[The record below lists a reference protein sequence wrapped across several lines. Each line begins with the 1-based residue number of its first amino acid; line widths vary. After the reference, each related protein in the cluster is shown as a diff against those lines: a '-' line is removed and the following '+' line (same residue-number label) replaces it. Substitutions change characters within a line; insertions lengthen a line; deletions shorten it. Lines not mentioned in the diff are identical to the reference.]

1 MTLPINPRSYN
12 RTFARTERVDQ
23 IASIRGGGFGSGLN
37 GATSNYSDSLARNTA
52 VRQNQS
58 QFDYNDAVSA
68 VKAGANTVSTN
79 IGTFTSGVG
88 GAISDAAGAV
98 GGALQTVGGSIAQGL
113 QANFNAITGNL
124 GGAIGNLLGFPQASK
139 VFATEEDMVSVIT
152 PEEGD
157 WRVQLKIPN
166 TIVRNGEIIYFPV
179 VPNITLSHKANY
191 SEIDIVHSNYPFV
204 AYKNSKPDDITISCE
219 WPVESIDD
227 AKEWLTMVRIGRTL
241 TKMFYGQSIDA
252 GQPPPICTLKGFS
265 FAENPTILPDMPVI
279 CKGFQFELN
288 PEVGYVGVEK
298 EYVPRSS
305 NVTFTLA
312 TVYPRV
318 AQRSFDIGQFAAG
331 KGIFRF

>member
-12 RTFARTERVDQ
+12 RSFQRTERIDEIVN
-23 IASIRGGGFGSGLN
+23 IRGGGFGSGLN
-37 GATSNYSDSLARNTA
+37 GATSDYADSLARNTA
-52 VRQNQS
+52 VRQNAS

-68 VKAGANTVSTN
+68 VKKGANTVSTQ
-79 IGTFTSGVG
+79 IGTFTSGAVGAIG
-88 GAISDAAGAV
+88 GAAGKIAGAI
-98 GGALQTVGGSIAQGL
+98 GQGL
-113 QANFNAITGNL
+113 QNNFAALTGNL
-124 GGAIGNLLGFPQASK
+124 GGTLGNLLGFPQASK
-139 VFATEEDMVSVIT
+139 VFATQEDMVSVIT

-157 WRVQLKIPN
+157 WRVQIKTPSAIG
-166 TIVRNGEIIYFPV
+166 GEIIYFPV

-265 FAENPTILPDMPVI
+265 FSENPTVLPDMPVI
-279 CKGFQFELN
+279 CKSFQFELN
-288 PEVGYVGVEK
+288 NEVGYVGVEK

-305 NVTFTLA
+305 NVTFTLT

-318 AQRSFDIGQFAAG
+318 AQRSFDIQEFSEG

>member
-12 RTFARTERVDQ
+12 RSFNRTERIDQ
-23 IASIRGGGFGSGLN
+23 IVSTRGGGFGSGFN
-37 GATSNYSDSLARNTA
+37 GATSDYADSLARNTA

-58 QFDYNDAVSA
+58 RFDYNDAVSA
-68 VKAGANTVSTN
+68 VKAGANTASQN
-79 IGTFTSGVG
+79 IGSFTA
-88 GAISDAAGAV
+88 GAIGNAAGAV
-98 GGALQTVGGSIAQGL
+98 GGAVNKIAGSIGQNL
-113 QANFNAITGNL
+113 QANFNNLVGNL
-124 GGAIGNLLGFPQASK
+124 GGTIGSLLGFPQASK
-139 VFATEEDMVSVIT
+139 VFATKEDMVSVIT

-157 WRVQLKIPN
+157 WRVQLKTPDIIGGN
-166 TIVRNGEIIYFPV
+166 IIVFPV
-179 VPNITLSHKANY
+179 VPSMTLSHKANY

-204 AYKNSKPDDITISCE
+204 AYKNSKPDDITVSCE

-241 TKMFYGQSIDA
+241 TKMFYGNSPDV

-279 CKGFQFELN
+279 CKSFQIDLN
-288 PEVGYVGVEK
+288 PDVGYVGVEK

-305 NVTFTLA
+305 NVSFTFT

-318 AQRSFDIGQFAAG
+318 AQRSFDITQFAQG
-331 KGIFRF
+331 TGVFRF

>member
-1 MTLPINPRSYN
+1 MTLPINPRSYRRTYN
-12 RTFARTERVDQ
+12 RTDRIDEIVN
-23 IASIRGGGFGSGLN
+23 IRSGGFGSGLN
-37 GATSNYSDSLARNTA
+37 GATSNYADSLARNTA

-58 QFDYNDAVSA
+58 QFDYNDAVGA
-68 VKAGANTVSTN
+68 VKAGANTASTQ
-79 IGTFTSGVG
+79 IGTFVSTTA
-88 GAISDAAGAV
+88 GAIGDAAGAV
-98 GGALQTVGGSIAQGL
+98 GGALQKIGGSIGQGL
-113 QANFNAITGNL
+113 QTNFNNIVGNL
-124 GGAIGNLLGFPQASK
+124 GGTIGNLLGYPQASK
-139 VFATEEDMVSVIT
+139 VFATTEDMVSVIT

-157 WRVQLKIPN
+157 WRVQLKTPSSIG
-166 TIVRNGEIIYFPV
+166 GENIYFPV
-179 VPNITLSHKANY
+179 VPSMTLSHKANY

-227 AKEWLTMVRIGRTL
+227 AKEWLTMVRVGRTL
-241 TKMFYGQSIDA
+241 TKMFYGQSADA

-279 CKGFQFELN
+279 CKSFQIDLS
-288 PEVGYVGVEK
+288 PEVSYVGVEK

-305 NVTFTLA
+305 AVSFTFT

-318 AQRSFDIGQFAAG
+318 AQRSFDISQFAEG

>member
-12 RTFARTERVDQ
+12 RTYQRTERIDEIVNTR
-23 IASIRGGGFGSGLN
+23 SGGFGSGFN
-37 GATSNYSDSLARNTA
+37 GATSNYTDALSRNTA
-52 VRQNQS
+52 VRQNAS
-58 QFDYNDAVSA
+58 RFDYNDAVSA

-79 IGTFTSGVG
+79 IGSFTSG
-88 GAISDAAGAV
+88 AAGAIGGV
-98 GGALQTVGGSIAQGL
+98 AGAIGGAAGKIAGAIGQGL
-113 QANFNAITGNL
+113 QNNFNAITGNL
-124 GGAIGNLLGFPQASK
+124 GGTIGNLLGFPQASK
-139 VFATEEDMVSVIT
+139 VFATKEDMVSVIT

-157 WRVQLKIPN
+157 WRVQLKTPFAIG
-166 TIVRNGEIIYFPV
+166 GETIYFPV
-179 VPNITLSHKANY
+179 VPSITLSHKANY

-227 AKEWLTMVRIGRTL
+227 AKEWLIMVRVGRAL

-279 CKGFQFELN
+279 CKSFQFELN
-288 PEVGYVGVEK
+288 PDVGYVGVEK

-305 NVTFTLA
+305 NVSFTLT

-318 AQRSFDIGQFAAG
+318 AQRQFDISQFAEG
-331 KGIFRF
+331 NGIFRF